1 METASIKKL
10 KLNVTNIKS
19 TLLKGNKKL
28 IKIQGSN
35 RKIMDADLRQK
46 ELSNKEKK
54 IETPFVSK
62 FKSTG
67 KKISQ
72 KTGSMFSRIF
82 EVLGLITAGI
92 IINNIKTIIDKVK
105 AIYTDLKE
113 KITNFYEDNKGIFD
127 LLGKFINVLKDG
139 VMSLLSLI
147 GGVDVE
153 KQEKEQDET
162 KKMVS
167 ELDTDKLKEITEP
180 MTGLIGKIKEALQ
193 GKKQIDEPSEEEVK
207 EYGNGYQQ
215 YLEDNNLQDTVE
227 NKAEYNMSLEQND
240 SQPIENTSN
249 TGNTT
254 TTTTKT
260 EKISTKKEVSG
271 RFDMKTG
278 KAYINEK
285 EVSADEYNVFANMSM
300 KEKVQKYGQ
309 IQKLDTSDNTELQK
323 LDTSDDTELQKSN
336 QNQQLNASVNTSDS
350 ITPQKDQISSDNL
363 KYDSNV
369 TEGKQVI
376 VLTKTKEKTRVVPV
390 TVAV

>member
-54 IETPFVSK
+54 IETPLVSK

-92 IINNIKTIIDKVK
+92 IINNIETIINKVK
-105 AIYTDLKE
+105 AIYKDLKE

-147 GGVDVE
+147 GGEDIE

-167 ELDTDKLKEITEP
+167 ELDTDKLTKLTEP

-193 GKKQIDEPSEEEVK
+193 GKKQIDEPSEEETQ
-207 EYGNGYQQ
+207 EYENGYQQ
-215 YLEDNNLQDTVE
+215 YLEDNNLKDTAE
-227 NKAEYNMSLEQND
+227 NKSEYTMSLEQNN
-240 SQPIENTSN
+240 SGPTENSSN
-249 TGNTT
+249 NVTT
-254 TTTTKT
+254 TET
-260 EKISTKKEVSG
+260 EQISTEREVSG
-271 RFDMKTG
+271 RIDMDTG
-278 KAYINEK
+278 KTYINEK

-309 IQKLDTSDNTELQK
+309 TQELNINGNTK
-323 LDTSDDTELQKSN
+323 IQKSN
-336 QNQQLNASVNTSDS
+336 QNQQLNASVNTNAD
-350 ITPQKDQISSDNL
+350 IIPQKDQISSDNL

-369 TEGKQVI
+369 NEGKQVI
-376 VLTKTKEKTRVVPV
+376 VLTKTKEKIKYVTKTVPV
-390 TVAV
+390 

>member
-1 METASIKKL
+1 MKTASIKKL

-35 RKIMDADLRQK
+35 RKIMDADLREK

-54 IETPFVSK
+54 IETPLVSK

-105 AIYTDLKE
+105 SIYKDLQE
-113 KITNFYEDNKGIFD
+113 KITKFYEDNKGIFD
-127 LLGKFINVLKDG
+127 LLGKFVNVLKDG
-139 VMSLLSLI
+139 VMGLLSLI
-147 GGVDVE
+147 GKVDVE

-167 ELDTDKLKEITEP
+167 ELDGDKLKKITEP
-180 MTGLIGKIKEALQ
+180 MTGLMGKIKEALQ

-207 EYGNGYQQ
+207 EYENGYQQ
-215 YLEDNNLQDTVE
+215 YLEDNNLQDTTE
-227 NKAEYNMSLEQND
+227 NKAEYTMSLEQDNSETTED
-240 SQPIENTSN
+240 TSKKV
-249 TGNTT
+249 TT
-254 TTTTKT
+254 TTNTQ
-260 EKISTKKEVSG
+260 KISTERKVSG
-271 RFDMKTG
+271 RLDIKTG
-278 KAYINEK
+278 KTYINEK
-285 EVSADEYNVFANMSM
+285 EVSADEYNAFQSMSM
-300 KEKVQKYGQ
+300 KEQVQKYGQ
-309 IQKLDTSDNTELQK
+309 TQELNINGNTK
-323 LDTSDDTELQKSN
+323 IQKSN
-336 QNQQLNASVNTSDS
+336 QNQQLNTSVNTSDS

-369 TEGKQVI
+369 NEGKQVI
-376 VLTKTKEKTRVVPV
+376 VMTKTKEKTKVVPV

>member
-54 IETPFVSK
+54 IETPLVSK

-167 ELDTDKLKEITEP
+167 ELDTDKLTKLTEP

-193 GKKQIDEPSEEEVK
+193 GKKQIDEPSEKETEEY
-207 EYGNGYQQ
+207 ENGYQQ
-215 YLEDNNLQDTVE
+215 YLQDNNLKDTVE
-227 NKAEYNMSLEQND
+227 NKSEYTMSLEQKD
-240 SQPIENTSN
+240 SEPTKNSSN
-249 TGNTT
+249 KGTT
-254 TTTTKT
+254 TTTTIKT
-260 EKISTKKEVSG
+260 SKSVSG
-271 RFDMKTG
+271 RIDTNTG
-278 KAYINEK
+278 KTYINDK
-285 EVSADEYNVFANMSM
+285 EVSADEYNVFANMSK
-300 KEKVQKYGQ
+300 KEQVQKYGQ
-309 IQKLDTSDNTELQK
+309 TQELS
-323 LDTSDDTELQKSN
+323 T
-336 QNQQLNASVNTSDS
+336 SVNTGDN
-350 ITPQKDQISSDNL
+350 ITPQKNQISSNNL

-369 TEGKQVI
+369 SEGKQVI
-376 VLTKTKEKTRVVPV
+376 VLTKTKEKIKYVTKTVPV
-390 TVAV
+390 

>member
-1 METASIKKL
+1 MKTASIKKL

-54 IETPFVSK
+54 IETPLVSK

-167 ELDTDKLKEITEP
+167 ELDTDKLTKLTEP

-193 GKKQIDEPSEEEVK
+193 GKKQIDEPSEKETEEY
-207 EYGNGYQQ
+207 ENGYQQ
-215 YLEDNNLQDTVE
+215 YLQDNNLKDTVE
-227 NKAEYNMSLEQND
+227 NKSEYTMLLEQKD
-240 SQPIENTSN
+240 SEPTKNSSN
-249 TGNTT
+249 KGTTT
-254 TTTTKT
+254 TTTTKRSKSVSGRIDT
-260 EKISTKKEVSG
+260 NTGKTYINDKEVS
-271 RFDMKTG
+271 T
-278 KAYINEK
+278 
-285 EVSADEYNVFANMSM
+285 DEYNTFQSMSM
-300 KEKVQKYGQ
+300 KEQVQKYGQ
-309 IQKLDTSDNTELQK
+309 TEGLS
-323 LDTSDDTELQKSN
+323 T
-336 QNQQLNASVNTSDS
+336 SVNTSDN
-350 ITPQKDQISSDNL
+350 ITPHKDKNSSNNL

-369 TEGKQVI
+369 NEGKQVI
-376 VLTKTKEKTRVVPV
+376 VMTKTKEKIKYVPV
-390 TVAV
+390 

>member
-1 METASIKKL
+1 MKTASIKKL

-28 IKIQGSN
+28 IKIKGSN
-35 RKIMDADLRQK
+35 RKIMDADLREK

-54 IETPFVSK
+54 IETPLVSK

-67 KKISQ
+67 KKISK

-113 KITNFYEDNKGIFD
+113 KITKFYEDNKGIFD
-127 LLGKFINVLKDG
+127 LLGKFVNVLKDG
-139 VMSLLSLI
+139 VMGLLSLI
-147 GGVDVE
+147 GKVDVE

-162 KKMVS
+162 KNMVS
-167 ELDTDKLKEITEP
+167 ELDGDKLKKITEP

-193 GKKQIDEPSEEEVK
+193 GKKKIDEPSEEEVK
-207 EYGNGYQQ
+207 EYENGYQQ
-215 YLEDNNLQDTVE
+215 YLEDNNLEDTTE
-227 NKAEYNMSLEQND
+227 NKAEYTMSLEQNN
-240 SQPIENTSN
+240 SEFTAGSTENSSN
-249 TGNTT
+249 AGTT
-254 TTTTKT
+254 TTTTMKT
-260 EKISTKKEVSG
+260 SKTVSG
-271 RFDMKTG
+271 RFDMETG

-300 KEKVQKYGQ
+300 EEKVQKYGQ
-309 IQKLDTSDNTELQK
+309 TQELNINGNTK
-323 LDTSDDTELQKSN
+323 IQKSN
-336 QNQQLNASVNTSDS
+336 QNQQLNTSVNTSDS
-350 ITPQKDQISSDNL
+350 IIPQKDQISSDNL

-369 TEGKQVI
+369 NGGKQVI
-376 VLTKTKEKTRVVPV
+376 VMKKTTKRTKIVPV

>member
-54 IETPFVSK
+54 IETPLVSK

-105 AIYTDLKE
+105 SIYKDLQE
-113 KITNFYEDNKGIFD
+113 KITKFYEDNKGIFD
-127 LLGKFINVLKDG
+127 LLGKFVNVLKDG
-139 VMSLLSLI
+139 VMGLLSLI
-147 GGVDVE
+147 GKVDVE

-167 ELDTDKLKEITEP
+167 ELDGDKLKKITEP
-180 MTGLIGKIKEALQ
+180 MTGLMGKIKEALQ
-193 GKKQIDEPSEEEVK
+193 GKKKIDEPSKEEIE
-207 EYGNGYQQ
+207 EYENGYQQ
-215 YLEDNNLQDTVE
+215 YLEDNNLQDTTE
-227 NKAEYNMSLEQND
+227 NKAEYTMSLEQDNSETTED
-240 SQPIENTSN
+240 TSKKV
-249 TGNTT
+249 TT
-254 TTTTKT
+254 TTNTQ
-260 EKISTKKEVSG
+260 KISTERKVSG
-271 RFDMKTG
+271 RLDIKTG
-278 KAYINEK
+278 KTYINEK
-285 EVSADEYNVFANMSM
+285 EVSADEYNAFQSMSM
-300 KEKVQKYGQ
+300 KEQVQKYGQ

-323 LDTSDDTELQKSN
+323 SN
-336 QNQQLNASVNTSDS
+336 QNQQLNTSVNTNDN
-350 ITPQKDQISSDNL
+350 INPQKDKISSENL

-369 TEGKQVI
+369 NEGNKQII
-376 VLTKTKEKTRVVPV
+376 VMTKTNQTTRIVPV

>member
-54 IETPFVSK
+54 IETPLVSK

-113 KITNFYEDNKGIFD
+113 KITKFYEDNKGIFD

-167 ELDTDKLKEITEP
+167 ELDTDKLTKLTEP

-193 GKKQIDEPSEEEVK
+193 GKKQIDEPSEKEVEEH
-207 EYGNGYQQ
+207 ENGYQQ
-215 YLEDNNLQDTVE
+215 YLEDNNLQDTAE
-227 NKAEYNMSLEQND
+227 NKSEYTMSLEQND
-240 SQPIENTSN
+240 SESTENSSKEVTI
-249 TGNTT
+249 
-254 TTTTKT
+254 TKT
-260 EKISTKKEVSG
+260 EKISTTKEVSG
-271 RFDMKTG
+271 RIDTNTG
-278 KAYINEK
+278 KTYINDK
-285 EVSADEYNVFANMSM
+285 EVSADEYNVFANMSK
-300 KEKVQKYGQ
+300 KEQVQKYGQ
-309 IQKLDTSDNTELQK
+309 TQELS
-323 LDTSDDTELQKSN
+323 T
-336 QNQQLNASVNTSDS
+336 SVNTSDN
-350 ITPQKDQISSDNL
+350 ITPQKNQISSNNL

-369 TEGKQVI
+369 SEGKQVI
-376 VLTKTKEKTRVVPV
+376 VLTKTKQTTKYVPV
-390 TVAV
+390 

>member
-54 IETPFVSK
+54 IETPLVSK

-193 GKKQIDEPSEEEVK
+193 GKKKIDEPSEEEVE
-207 EYGNGYQQ
+207 EYENGYQQ
-215 YLEDNNLQDTVE
+215 YLEDNNLEDTTE
-227 NKAEYNMSLEQND
+227 NKAEYTMSLEQND
-240 SQPIENTSN
+240 SGLTENSSN
-249 TGNTT
+249 AGTT
-254 TTTTKT
+254 TGTTTGTSKA
-260 EKISTKKEVSG
+260 VSG
-271 RFDMKTG
+271 RFDAETG
-278 KAYINEK
+278 KTYINEK
-285 EVSADEYNVFANMSM
+285 EVSAEEYNTFQSMSM
-300 KEKVQKYGQ
+300 KEQVQKYGQ
-309 IQKLDTSDNTELQK
+309 TEELSTSSN
-323 LDTSDDTELQKSN
+323 TELQKSN
-336 QNQQLNASVNTSDS
+336 QNQQLNTSVNTSDN
-350 ITPQKDQISSDNL
+350 INPQKDQISSDDL

-369 TEGKQVI
+369 NKGNTQVI
-376 VLTKTKEKTRVVPV
+376 VMKKTTERTKIVPV

>member
-1 METASIKKL
+1 MKTASIKKL

-54 IETPFVSK
+54 IETPLVSK

-67 KKISQ
+67 KKISK

-113 KITNFYEDNKGIFD
+113 KITKFYEDNKGIFD
-127 LLGKFINVLKDG
+127 LLGKFVNVLKDG
-139 VMSLLSLI
+139 VMGLLSLI
-147 GGVDVE
+147 GKVDVE
-153 KQEKEQDET
+153 KQEKKQDET
-162 KKMVS
+162 KNMVS
-167 ELDTDKLKEITEP
+167 ELDGDKLKKITEP

-193 GKKQIDEPSEEEVK
+193 GKKKIDEPSEEEVK
-207 EYGNGYQQ
+207 EYENGYQQ
-215 YLEDNNLQDTVE
+215 YLEDNKLKDTAE
-227 NKAEYNMSLEQND
+227 NKAEYNMSLEKND
-240 SQPIENTSN
+240 SESTENTSEKV
-249 TGNTT
+249 
-254 TTTTKT
+254 TTTKT
-260 EKISTKKEVSG
+260 ERISTKKEVSG

-278 KAYINEK
+278 KTYINEK
-285 EVSADEYNVFANMSM
+285 EVSADEYNVFVNMSM

-309 IQKLDTSDNTELQK
+309 TQELNINGNTK
-323 LDTSDDTELQKSN
+323 IQKSN
-336 QNQQLNASVNTSDS
+336 QNEQLNTSVNTSDS

-369 TEGKQVI
+369 NEGKQVI
-376 VLTKTKEKTRVVPV
+376 VLTKTKEKIKYVTKPVPV
-390 TVAV
+390 

>member
-1 METASIKKL
+1 MKTASIKKL

-54 IETPFVSK
+54 IETPLVSK

-105 AIYTDLKE
+105 SIYKDLQE
-113 KITNFYEDNKGIFD
+113 KITKFYEDNKGIFD

-139 VMSLLSLI
+139 VMGLLSLI
-147 GGVDVE
+147 GKVDVE

-167 ELDTDKLKEITEP
+167 ELDGDKLKKITEP

-193 GKKQIDEPSEEEVK
+193 GKKKIDEPSEEEVK
-207 EYGNGYQQ
+207 EYENGYQQ
-215 YLEDNNLQDTVE
+215 YLENNNLKDTAE
-227 NKAEYNMSLEQND
+227 NKSDYNMSLEQNN
-240 SQPIENTSN
+240 SEPIENTSKKV
-249 TGNTT
+249 
-254 TTTTKT
+254 TTTKT
-260 EKISTKKEVSG
+260 EKISASRTVSG

-278 KAYINEK
+278 KTYINEK

-300 KEKVQKYGQ
+300 EEKVQKYGQ
-309 IQKLDTSDNTELQK
+309 TEGLS
-323 LDTSDDTELQKSN
+323 T
-336 QNQQLNASVNTSDS
+336 SVNTSDT
-350 ITPQKDQISSDNL
+350 ITPQTDKISSDNL
-363 KYDSNV
+363 KYNSNV
-369 TEGKQVI
+369 NEGKQVI
-376 VLTKTKEKTRVVPV
+376 VMTKTKEKIKYVTKPVPV
-390 TVAV
+390 

>member
-54 IETPFVSK
+54 IETPLVSK

-67 KKISQ
+67 KKISK

-147 GGVDVE
+147 GGEDIE

-167 ELDTDKLKEITEP
+167 ELDADKLKKITEP

-207 EYGNGYQQ
+207 EYENGYQQ
-215 YLEDNNLQDTVE
+215 YLEDNKLKDTAE

-240 SQPIENTSN
+240 SEFTAGSTENSSN
-249 TGNTT
+249 AGTTT

-260 EKISTKKEVSG
+260 SKTVSG
-271 RFDMKTG
+271 RIDTKTG

-285 EVSADEYNVFANMSM
+285 EVSAEEYNTFQSMSM
-300 KEKVQKYGQ
+300 KEQVQKYGQ
-309 IQKLDTSDNTELQK
+309 TEELSTSSN
-323 LDTSDDTELQKSN
+323 TELQKSN
-336 QNQQLNASVNTSDS
+336 QNQQLNTSVNTNAD
-350 ITPQKDQISSDNL
+350 IIPQKDQISSDNL

-369 TEGKQVI
+369 NEGKQVI
-376 VLTKTKEKTRVVPV
+376 VLTKTKEKIKYVTKTVPV
-390 TVAV
+390 

>member
-54 IETPFVSK
+54 IETPLVSK

-113 KITNFYEDNKGIFD
+113 KITKFYEDNKGIFD

-147 GGVDVE
+147 GGEDVE
-153 KQEKEQDET
+153 KQEKEQDKT

-167 ELDTDKLKEITEP
+167 ELDSSKLKKILEP
-180 MTGLIGKIKEALQ
+180 ITGLIKKI
-193 GKKQIDEPSEEEVK
+193 
-207 EYGNGYQQ
+207 
-215 YLEDNNLQDTVE
+215 
-227 NKAEYNMSLEQND
+227 
-240 SQPIENTSN
+240 
-249 TGNTT
+249 
-254 TTTTKT
+254 
-260 EKISTKKEVSG
+260 
-271 RFDMKTG
+271 
-278 KAYINEK
+278 
-285 EVSADEYNVFANMSM
+285 
-300 KEKVQKYGQ
+300 
-309 IQKLDTSDNTELQK
+309 
-323 LDTSDDTELQKSN
+323 
-336 QNQQLNASVNTSDS
+336 
-350 ITPQKDQISSDNL
+350 
-363 KYDSNV
+363 
-369 TEGKQVI
+369 
-376 VLTKTKEKTRVVPV
+376 
-390 TVAV
+390 

>member
-54 IETPFVSK
+54 IETPLVSK

-139 VMSLLSLI
+139 VMGLLSLI
-147 GGVDVE
+147 GKVDVE

-162 KKMVS
+162 KNMVS
-167 ELDTDKLKEITEP
+167 ELDADKLKKITEP
-180 MTGLIGKIKEALQ
+180 MTGLMGKIKEALQ
-193 GKKQIDEPSEEEVK
+193 GKKEIDEPSEEEVK
-207 EYGNGYQQ
+207 EYENGYQQ
-215 YLEDNNLQDTVE
+215 YLEDNKLKDTAE

-240 SQPIENTSN
+240 SETIEDTSKKV
-249 TGNTT
+249 TT
-254 TTTTKT
+254 TTNTQ
-260 EKISTKKEVSG
+260 KISTERKVSG
-271 RFDMKTG
+271 RLDIKTG
-278 KAYINEK
+278 KTYINEK
-285 EVSADEYNVFANMSM
+285 EVSADEYNAFQSMSM
-300 KEKVQKYGQ
+300 KEQVQKYGQ
-309 IQKLDTSDNTELQK
+309 TEELSTSSN
-323 LDTSDDTELQKSN
+323 TELQKSN
-336 QNQQLNASVNTSDS
+336 QNQQLNTSVNTSDN
-350 ITPQKDQISSDNL
+350 INPQKDQISSDDL
-363 KYDSNV
+363 KYNSNV
-369 TEGKQVI
+369 NEGNTQVI
-376 VLTKTKEKTRVVPV
+376 VMTKTKEKTKVVPV

>member
-54 IETPFVSK
+54 IETPLVSK

-113 KITNFYEDNKGIFD
+113 KITKFYEDNKGIFD

-139 VMSLLSLI
+139 VMGLLSLI

-167 ELDTDKLKEITEP
+167 ELDTDKLTKLTEP

-207 EYGNGYQQ
+207 EYENGYQQ
-215 YLEDNNLQDTVE
+215 YLEDNKLKDTAE
-227 NKAEYNMSLEQND
+227 NKAEYNMSLEKND
-240 SQPIENTSN
+240 SESIENTSKKV
-249 TGNTT
+249 
-254 TTTTKT
+254 TTTKT
-260 EKISTKKEVSG
+260 EKISASKTVSG

-278 KAYINEK
+278 KTYINEK

-309 IQKLDTSDNTELQK
+309 TQELNINGNTK
-323 LDTSDDTELQKSN
+323 IQKSN
-336 QNQQLNASVNTSDS
+336 QNQQLNTSVNTSDT
-350 ITPQKDQISSDNL
+350 ITPQTDKISSDNL
-363 KYDSNV
+363 KYNSNV
-369 TEGKQVI
+369 NEGKQII
-376 VLTKTKEKTRVVPV
+376 VLTKTKEKTKFVPV

>member
-1 METASIKKL
+1 MKTASIKKL

-147 GGVDVE
+147 GGEDIE

-193 GKKQIDEPSEEEVK
+193 GKKKIDEPSEEEVK
-207 EYGNGYQQ
+207 EYENGYQQ
-215 YLEDNNLQDTVE
+215 YLEDNKLKDTVE
-227 NKAEYNMSLEQND
+227 NKAEYTMSLEQND
-240 SQPIENTSN
+240 SGPTENSSN
-249 TGNTT
+249 AK
-254 TTTTKT
+254 TTTKT
-260 EKISTKKEVSG
+260 EKISASKTVSG
-271 RFDMKTG
+271 RFDTETG
-278 KAYINEK
+278 KTYINDK

-309 IQKLDTSDNTELQK
+309 TQELSTSSN
-323 LDTSDDTELQKSN
+323 TELQKSN
-336 QNQQLNASVNTSDS
+336 QNQQLNTSVNTSDN
-350 ITPQKDQISSDNL
+350 INPQKDQISSDDL
-363 KYDSNV
+363 KYNSNV
-369 TEGKQVI
+369 NEGKQII
-376 VLTKTKEKTRVVPV
+376 VLTKTKEKTKVVPV

>member
-1 METASIKKL
+1 MKTASIKKL

-35 RKIMDADLRQK
+35 RKIMDADLREK

-54 IETPFVSK
+54 IETPLVSK

-67 KKISQ
+67 KKISK

-113 KITNFYEDNKGIFD
+113 KITKFYEDNKGIFD

-139 VMSLLSLI
+139 VMGLLSLI
-147 GGVDVE
+147 GKVDVE

-162 KKMVS
+162 KNMVS
-167 ELDTDKLKEITEP
+167 ELDGDKLKKITEP

-193 GKKQIDEPSEEEVK
+193 GKKKIDEPSEEEVK
-207 EYGNGYQQ
+207 EYENGYQQ
-215 YLEDNNLQDTVE
+215 YLEDNNLKDTAE
-227 NKAEYNMSLEQND
+227 NKSEYTMSLEQND
-240 SQPIENTSN
+240 SGPTENSSN
-249 TGNTT
+249 KG
-254 TTTTKT
+254 TTTKT
-260 EKISTKKEVSG
+260 EKISASKTVSG
-271 RFDMKTG
+271 RFDMETG
-278 KAYINEK
+278 KTYINEK

-309 IQKLDTSDNTELQK
+309 TEGLS
-323 LDTSDDTELQKSN
+323 T
-336 QNQQLNASVNTSDS
+336 SVNTSDT

-369 TEGKQVI
+369 NEGKQVI
-376 VLTKTKEKTRVVPV
+376 VLTKTKEKIKYVTKPVPV
-390 TVAV
+390 

>member
-1 METASIKKL
+1 MKTASIKKL

-54 IETPFVSK
+54 IETPLVSK

-67 KKISQ
+67 KKISK

-92 IINNIKTIIDKVK
+92 IINNIETIINKVK
-105 AIYTDLKE
+105 AIYKDLKE

-147 GGVDVE
+147 GGEDVE

-167 ELDTDKLKEITEP
+167 ELDGDKLKEITEP

-193 GKKQIDEPSEEEVK
+193 GKKKIDEPSEEEVE
-207 EYGNGYQQ
+207 EYENGYQQ
-215 YLEDNNLQDTVE
+215 YLEDNNLEDTTE
-227 NKAEYNMSLEQND
+227 NKAEYTMSLEQNN
-240 SQPIENTSN
+240 SEFTAGSTENSSN
-249 TGNTT
+249 AGTTT

-260 EKISTKKEVSG
+260 SKTVSG
-271 RFDMKTG
+271 RIDTKTG

-285 EVSADEYNVFANMSM
+285 EVSAEEYNTFQSMSM
-300 KEKVQKYGQ
+300 KEQVQKYGQ
-309 IQKLDTSDNTELQK
+309 TEELSTSSN
-323 LDTSDDTELQKSN
+323 TELQKSN
-336 QNQQLNASVNTSDS
+336 QNQQLNTSVNTSDN
-350 ITPQKDQISSDNL
+350 INPQKDQISSDDL
-363 KYDSNV
+363 KYNSNV
-369 TEGKQVI
+369 NEGNTQVI
-376 VLTKTKEKTRVVPV
+376 VMTKTKEKTKVVPV

>member
-54 IETPFVSK
+54 IETPLVSK

-67 KKISQ
+67 KKISK

-147 GGVDVE
+147 GGEDVE

-193 GKKQIDEPSEEEVK
+193 GKKEIDEPSEEEIK
-207 EYGNGYQQ
+207 EYENGYQQ
-215 YLEDNNLQDTVE
+215 YLEDNNLEDTTE
-227 NKAEYNMSLEQND
+227 NKAEYTMSLEQNN
-240 SQPIENTSN
+240 SEFTAGSTENSSN
-249 TGNTT
+249 AGTTT

-260 EKISTKKEVSG
+260 SKTVSG
-271 RFDMKTG
+271 RIDTKTG

-285 EVSADEYNVFANMSM
+285 EVSAEEYNTFQSMSM
-300 KEKVQKYGQ
+300 KEQVQKYGQ
-309 IQKLDTSDNTELQK
+309 TEELSTSSN
-323 LDTSDDTELQKSN
+323 TELQKSN
-336 QNQQLNASVNTSDS
+336 QNQQLNTSVNTSDN
-350 ITPQKDQISSDNL
+350 INPQKDQISSDDL

-369 TEGKQVI
+369 NKGNTQVI
-376 VLTKTKEKTRVVPV
+376 VMTKTKEKTKVVPV

>member
-54 IETPFVSK
+54 IETPLVSK

-139 VMSLLSLI
+139 VMGLLSLI
-147 GGVDVE
+147 GKVDVE

-193 GKKQIDEPSEEEVK
+193 GKKKIDEPSEEEVE
-207 EYGNGYQQ
+207 EYENGYQQ
-215 YLEDNNLQDTVE
+215 YLEDNNLEDTTE
-227 NKAEYNMSLEQND
+227 NKAEYTMSLEQNN
-240 SQPIENTSN
+240 SEFTAGSTENSSN
-249 TGNTT
+249 AGTTT

-260 EKISTKKEVSG
+260 SKTVSG
-271 RFDMKTG
+271 RIDTKTG

-285 EVSADEYNVFANMSM
+285 EVSAEEYNTFQSMSM
-300 KEKVQKYGQ
+300 KEQVQKYGQ
-309 IQKLDTSDNTELQK
+309 TEELSTSSN
-323 LDTSDDTELQKSN
+323 TELQKSN
-336 QNQQLNASVNTSDS
+336 QNQQLNTSVNTSDN
-350 ITPQKDQISSDNL
+350 INPQKDQISSDDL
-363 KYDSNV
+363 KYNSNV
-369 TEGKQVI
+369 NEGNTQVI
-376 VLTKTKEKTRVVPV
+376 VMTKTKEKTKVVPV

>member
-54 IETPFVSK
+54 IETPLVSK

-105 AIYTDLKE
+105 SIYKDLQE
-113 KITNFYEDNKGIFD
+113 KITKFYEDNKGIFD

-139 VMSLLSLI
+139 VMGLLSLI
-147 GGVDVE
+147 GKVDVE

-162 KKMVS
+162 KNMVS
-167 ELDTDKLKEITEP
+167 ELDGDKLKKITEP
-180 MTGLIGKIKEALQ
+180 MTGLMGKIKEALQ

-207 EYGNGYQQ
+207 EYENGYQQ
-215 YLEDNNLQDTVE
+215 YLEDNNLQDTTE
-227 NKAEYNMSLEQND
+227 NKAEYTMSLEQND
-240 SQPIENTSN
+240 ENKKSTDTDKKVVIKEGNSKKNSNSQYLTVDDLQS
-249 TGNTT
+249 
-254 TTTTKT
+254 
-260 EKISTKKEVSG
+260 KISSTKSKIEKLEKG
-271 RFDMKTG
+271 EIFDKD
-278 KAYINEK
+278 EK
-285 EVSADEYNVFANMSM
+285 KLTFQKKKLNMY
-300 KEKVQKYGQ
+300 E
-309 IQKLDTSDNTELQK
+309 TELKNRQQVQ
-323 LDTSDDTELQKSN
+323 TESQKSN
-336 QNQQLNASVNTSDS
+336 QNQQLNTSVNTNDN
-350 ITPQKDQISSDNL
+350 INPQKDQISSDDLMYN
-363 KYDSNV
+363 SNV
-369 TEGKQVI
+369 NEGNTKVI
-376 VLTKTKEKTRVVPV
+376 VMTKTNQTTRIVPV

>member
-1 METASIKKL
+1 MKTASIKKL

-35 RKIMDADLRQK
+35 RKIMDADLREK

-54 IETPFVSK
+54 IETPLVSK

-67 KKISQ
+67 KKISK

-113 KITNFYEDNKGIFD
+113 KITKFYEDNKGIFD

-139 VMSLLSLI
+139 VMGLLSLI

-167 ELDTDKLKEITEP
+167 ELDGDKLKKITEP

-193 GKKQIDEPSEEEVK
+193 GKKKIDEPSEEEVK
-207 EYGNGYQQ
+207 EYENGYQQ
-215 YLEDNNLQDTVE
+215 YLENNNLKDTAE
-227 NKAEYNMSLEQND
+227 NKSDYNMSLEQNN
-240 SQPIENTSN
+240 SEPIENTSKKV
-249 TGNTT
+249 
-254 TTTTKT
+254 TTTKT
-260 EKISTKKEVSG
+260 EKISVSKTVSG

-278 KAYINEK
+278 KTYINEK

-309 IQKLDTSDNTELQK
+309 TEGLS
-323 LDTSDDTELQKSN
+323 T
-336 QNQQLNASVNTSDS
+336 SVNTSDT
-350 ITPQKDQISSDNL
+350 ITPQTDKISSDNL
-363 KYDSNV
+363 KYNSNV
-369 TEGKQVI
+369 NEGKQII
-376 VLTKTKEKTRVVPV
+376 VLTKTKEKTKVVPV

>member
-54 IETPFVSK
+54 IETPLVSK

-67 KKISQ
+67 KKISK

-147 GGVDVE
+147 GGEDVE

-167 ELDTDKLKEITEP
+167 ELDGDKLKKITEP
-180 MTGLIGKIKEALQ
+180 MTGLIDKIKEALQ
-193 GKKQIDEPSEEEVK
+193 GKKKIDEPSEEEVE
-207 EYGNGYQQ
+207 EYENGYQQ
-215 YLEDNNLQDTVE
+215 YLEDNNLEDTTE
-227 NKAEYNMSLEQND
+227 NKAEYTMSLEQNN
-240 SQPIENTSN
+240 SEFTAGSTENSSN
-249 TGNTT
+249 AGTTT

-260 EKISTKKEVSG
+260 SKTVSG
-271 RFDMKTG
+271 RIDTKTG

-285 EVSADEYNVFANMSM
+285 EVSAEEYNTFQSMSM
-300 KEKVQKYGQ
+300 KEQVQKYGQ
-309 IQKLDTSDNTELQK
+309 TEELSTSSN
-323 LDTSDDTELQKSN
+323 TELQKSN
-336 QNQQLNASVNTSDS
+336 QNQQLNTSVNTSDN
-350 ITPQKDQISSDNL
+350 INPQKDQISSDDL

-369 TEGKQVI
+369 NKGNTQVI
-376 VLTKTKEKTRVVPV
+376 VMTKTKEKTKVVPV

>member
-1 METASIKKL
+1 MKTASIKKL

-35 RKIMDADLRQK
+35 RKIMDADLREK

-54 IETPFVSK
+54 IETPLVSK

-82 EVLGLITAGI
+82 EVLGLITAGF

-162 KKMVS
+162 KNMVS
-167 ELDTDKLKEITEP
+167 ELDGDKLKKITEP

-193 GKKQIDEPSEEEVK
+193 GKKKIDEPSEEEVK
-207 EYGNGYQQ
+207 EYENGYQQ
-215 YLEDNNLQDTVE
+215 YLENNNLKDTAE
-227 NKAEYNMSLEQND
+227 NKSDYNMSLEQNN
-240 SQPIENTSN
+240 SEFTAGSTENSSSA
-249 TGNTT
+249 GTT
-254 TTTTKT
+254 KTTTTKT
-260 EKISTKKEVSG
+260 SKTVSG

-278 KAYINEK
+278 KTFINEK
-285 EVSADEYNVFANMSM
+285 EVSAEEYNTFQSMSM
-300 KEKVQKYGQ
+300 KEQVQKYGQ
-309 IQKLDTSDNTELQK
+309 TEELSTSSN
-323 LDTSDDTELQKSN
+323 TELQKSN
-336 QNQQLNASVNTSDS
+336 QNQQLNTSVNTSDN
-350 ITPQKDQISSDNL
+350 INPQKDQISSDDL
-363 KYDSNV
+363 KYNSNV
-369 TEGKQVI
+369 NEGKQVI
-376 VLTKTKEKTRVVPV
+376 VMTKTKEKIKYVTKPVPV
-390 TVAV
+390 

>member
-54 IETPFVSK
+54 IETPLVSK

-67 KKISQ
+67 KKISK

-92 IINNIKTIIDKVK
+92 IINNIETIINKVK

-147 GGVDVE
+147 GEVDVE
-153 KQEKEQDET
+153 KQDKEQDET

-167 ELDTDKLKEITEP
+167 ELDGD
-180 MTGLIGKIKEALQ
+180 
-193 GKKQIDEPSEEEVK
+193 
-207 EYGNGYQQ
+207 
-215 YLEDNNLQDTVE
+215 
-227 NKAEYNMSLEQND
+227 
-240 SQPIENTSN
+240 
-249 TGNTT
+249 
-254 TTTTKT
+254 
-260 EKISTKKEVSG
+260 
-271 RFDMKTG
+271 
-278 KAYINEK
+278 
-285 EVSADEYNVFANMSM
+285 
-300 KEKVQKYGQ
+300 
-309 IQKLDTSDNTELQK
+309 
-323 LDTSDDTELQKSN
+323 
-336 QNQQLNASVNTSDS
+336 
-350 ITPQKDQISSDNL
+350 
-363 KYDSNV
+363 
-369 TEGKQVI
+369 
-376 VLTKTKEKTRVVPV
+376 
-390 TVAV
+390 

>member
-54 IETPFVSK
+54 IETPLVSK

-105 AIYTDLKE
+105 SIYKDLQE
-113 KITNFYEDNKGIFD
+113 KITKFYEDNKGIFD
-127 LLGKFINVLKDG
+127 LLGKFVNVLKDG
-139 VMSLLSLI
+139 VMGLLSLI
-147 GGVDVE
+147 GKVDVE

-167 ELDTDKLKEITEP
+167 ELDGDKLKKITEP
-180 MTGLIGKIKEALQ
+180 MTGLMGKIKEALQ

-207 EYGNGYQQ
+207 EYENGYQQ
-215 YLEDNNLQDTVE
+215 YLEDNNLQDTTE
-227 NKAEYNMSLEQND
+227 NKAEYTMSLEQDNSETTED
-240 SQPIENTSN
+240 TSKKV
-249 TGNTT
+249 TT
-254 TTTTKT
+254 TTNTQ
-260 EKISTKKEVSG
+260 KISTERKVSG
-271 RFDMKTG
+271 RLDIKTG
-278 KAYINEK
+278 KTYINEK
-285 EVSADEYNVFANMSM
+285 EVSADEYNAFQSMSM
-300 KEKVQKYGQ
+300 KEQVQKYGQ

-323 LDTSDDTELQKSN
+323 SN
-336 QNQQLNASVNTSDS
+336 QNQQLNTSVNTNDN
-350 ITPQKDQISSDNL
+350 INPQKDKISSENL

-369 TEGKQVI
+369 NEGNKQII
-376 VLTKTKEKTRVVPV
+376 VMTKTNQTTRIVPV

>member
-54 IETPFVSK
+54 IETPLVSK

-127 LLGKFINVLKDG
+127 LLGKFVNVLKDG

-147 GGVDVE
+147 GGEDIE

-167 ELDTDKLKEITEP
+167 ELDTDKLKKITEP

-193 GKKQIDEPSEEEVK
+193 GKKKIDEPSEEEVE
-207 EYGNGYQQ
+207 EYENGYQQ
-215 YLEDNNLQDTVE
+215 YLENNNLKDTAE
-227 NKAEYNMSLEQND
+227 NKSDYNMSLEQNN
-240 SQPIENTSN
+240 SELIENTSEKV
-249 TGNTT
+249 
-254 TTTTKT
+254 TTTKT
-260 EKISTKKEVSG
+260 EKISASKTVSG
-271 RFDMKTG
+271 RFDTETG
-278 KAYINEK
+278 KTYINDK

-309 IQKLDTSDNTELQK
+309 TEGLS
-323 LDTSDDTELQKSN
+323 T
-336 QNQQLNASVNTSDS
+336 SVNTSDT
-350 ITPQKDQISSDNL
+350 ITPQTDKISSDNL
-363 KYDSNV
+363 KYNSNV
-369 TEGKQVI
+369 NEGKQII
-376 VLTKTKEKTRVVPV
+376 VMTKTKEKTKVVPV

>member
-1 METASIKKL
+1 MKTASIKKL

-54 IETPFVSK
+54 IETPLVSK

-67 KKISQ
+67 KKISK

-92 IINNIKTIIDKVK
+92 IINNIETIINKVK
-105 AIYTDLKE
+105 AIYKDLKE

-139 VMSLLSLI
+139 VMGLLSLI

-167 ELDTDKLKEITEP
+167 ELDGDKLKKITEP

-193 GKKQIDEPSEEEVK
+193 GKKKIDEPSEEEVK
-207 EYGNGYQQ
+207 EYENGYQQ
-215 YLEDNNLQDTVE
+215 YLENNNLKDTAE
-227 NKAEYNMSLEQND
+227 NKSDYNMSLEQND
-240 SQPIENTSN
+240 SESIENTSKKV
-249 TGNTT
+249 
-254 TTTTKT
+254 TTTKT
-260 EKISTKKEVSG
+260 EKISASKTVSG

-278 KAYINEK
+278 KTYINEK

-309 IQKLDTSDNTELQK
+309 TEGLS
-323 LDTSDDTELQKSN
+323 T
-336 QNQQLNASVNTSDS
+336 SVNTSDT
-350 ITPQKDQISSDNL
+350 ITPQTDKISSDNL
-363 KYDSNV
+363 KYNSNV
-369 TEGKQVI
+369 NEGKKAI
-376 VLTKTKEKTRVVPV
+376 VVTKTKEKIKYVTKPVPV
-390 TVAV
+390 

>member
-1 METASIKKL
+1 MDNMETASIKKL

-54 IETPFVSK
+54 IETPLASK

-147 GGVDVE
+147 DGEDVE

-167 ELDTDKLKEITEP
+167 ELDSDKLKEITEP
-180 MTGLIGKIKEALQ
+180 MTGLIDKIKEALQ
-193 GKKQIDEPSEEEVK
+193 GKKQIDEPSEEEVE
-207 EYGNGYQQ
+207 EYENGYQQ
-215 YLEDNNLQDTVE
+215 YLEDNNLEDTTE
-227 NKAEYNMSLEQND
+227 NKAEYTMSLEQNN
-240 SQPIENTSN
+240 SEFTAGSTENSSN
-249 TGNTT
+249 AGTTT

-260 EKISTKKEVSG
+260 SKTVSG
-271 RFDMKTG
+271 RIDTKTG

-285 EVSADEYNVFANMSM
+285 EVSAEEYNTFQSMSM
-300 KEKVQKYGQ
+300 KEQVQKYGQ
-309 IQKLDTSDNTELQK
+309 TEELSTSSN
-323 LDTSDDTELQKSN
+323 TELQKSN
-336 QNQQLNASVNTSDS
+336 QNQQLNTSVNTSDN
-350 ITPQKDQISSDNL
+350 INPQKNQISSDDL
-363 KYDSNV
+363 KYNSNV
-369 TEGKQVI
+369 NEGNTQVI
-376 VLTKTKEKTRVVPV
+376 VMTKTKEKTKVVPV

>member
-1 METASIKKL
+1 MKTASIKKL

-54 IETPFVSK
+54 IETPLVSK

-67 KKISQ
+67 KKISK

-113 KITNFYEDNKGIFD
+113 KITKFYEDNKGIFD

-139 VMSLLSLI
+139 VMGLLSLI
-147 GGVDVE
+147 GKVDVE

-162 KKMVS
+162 KNMVS
-167 ELDTDKLKEITEP
+167 ELDGDKLKKITEP

-193 GKKQIDEPSEEEVK
+193 GKKKIDEPSEEEVK
-207 EYGNGYQQ
+207 EYENGYQQ
-215 YLEDNNLQDTVE
+215 YLENNNLKDTAE
-227 NKAEYNMSLEQND
+227 NKSDYNMSLEQNN
-240 SQPIENTSN
+240 SEFTAGSTENSSSA
-249 TGNTT
+249 GTT
-254 TTTTKT
+254 KTTTTKT
-260 EKISTKKEVSG
+260 SKTVSG

-278 KAYINEK
+278 KTFINEK
-285 EVSADEYNVFANMSM
+285 EVSAEEYNTFQSMSM
-300 KEKVQKYGQ
+300 KEQVQKYGQ
-309 IQKLDTSDNTELQK
+309 TEELSTSSN
-323 LDTSDDTELQKSN
+323 TELQKSN
-336 QNQQLNASVNTSDS
+336 QNQQLNTSVNTSDN
-350 ITPQKDQISSDNL
+350 INPQKDQISSDDL

-369 TEGKQVI
+369 NEGNTQVI
-376 VLTKTKEKTRVVPV
+376 VMKKTTERTKIVPV

>member
-35 RKIMDADLRQK
+35 RKIMDADLREK

-54 IETPFVSK
+54 IETPLVSK

-113 KITNFYEDNKGIFD
+113 KITKFYEDNKGIFD

-139 VMSLLSLI
+139 VMGLLSLI
-147 GGVDVE
+147 GKVDVE

-162 KKMVS
+162 KNMVS
-167 ELDTDKLKEITEP
+167 ELDADKLKKITEP
-180 MTGLIGKIKEALQ
+180 MTGLMGKIKEALQ
-193 GKKQIDEPSEEEVK
+193 GKKEIDEPSEEEVK
-207 EYGNGYQQ
+207 EYENGYQQ
-215 YLEDNNLQDTVE
+215 YLEDNKLKDTAE

-240 SQPIENTSN
+240 SESIENTSKKV
-249 TGNTT
+249 
-254 TTTTKT
+254 TTTKT

-278 KAYINEK
+278 KTYINEK

-309 IQKLDTSDNTELQK
+309 TQELNINGNTK
-323 LDTSDDTELQKSN
+323 IQKSN
-336 QNQQLNASVNTSDS
+336 QNEQLNISVNTSDS

-369 TEGKQVI
+369 NEGKQVI
-376 VLTKTKEKTRVVPV
+376 VLTKTKEKIKYVTKPVPV
-390 TVAV
+390 